1 MEVSTQNEVE
11 NLPDKKGR
19 IFTSSLVILLLFSLL
34 LAFVYDG
41 TYTLSTSMMRYIS
54 SQKED
59 PFGTLSRHK
68 CFKALPSAPSE
79 ICVFENLYIIDKS
92 LCYLTDK
99 DESVDEPL
107 VHSGVPNYVTNN
119 WLSSKPRMMTVTEF
133 EQLEKEDF
141 SSSIMDVPI
150 FVYQR
155 LNPYNIHHHLL
166 DDMSTVYTLLTHF
179 HNTTPT
185 SIGQPMDIQLAFL
198 DDAESSSG
206 PGGSMYS
213 TLYDNGW
220 EALSNQPAHL
230 YSTILRTSEKPNMI
244 RKLLVG
250 TSGMCPHRRHCIS
263 HLPSGALLSFKHH
276 LNAYFGI
283 VSRLPSSPTALV
295 IRRSKDRLMRSY
307 DAVKDGLSSKGFNTQ
322 IVGPLSKYTLQE
334 QFFVL
339 SNASLYV
346 FVAGAELGPVL
357 YAMPDQ
363 ASLCEIFPNLTAED
377 VPFWYGIPLG
387 LGISIHED
395 APTDLSNYRCSMPS
409 DRIEVLFTKL
419 YRADV
424 LEVNVTRLMESIDK
438 RHDNFSQY
446 ETPKC
451 AVK

>member
-1 MEVSTQNEVE
+1 MDVSTQNEIE

-19 IFTSSLVILLLFSLL
+19 LSTSSLVILLLLSLL
-34 LAFVYDG
+34 LAFAYDG
-41 TYTLSTSMMRYIS
+41 TSISPTSMVRYIS
-54 SQKED
+54 SQVEN

-68 CFKALPSAPSE
+68 CFKAIPSAPSE

-92 LCYLTDK
+92 LRYLTDK
-99 DESVDEPL
+99 EESVDEPL
-107 VHSGVPNYVTNN
+107 VHSGVPKYVTNN
-119 WLSSKPRMMTVTEF
+119 WLSSKPRMMITTEF

-179 HNTTPT
+179 HKLTLT

-206 PGGSMYS
+206 PGGSMSS
-213 TLYDNGW
+213 TLYDKGW
-220 EALSNQPAHL
+220 EVISNQPAHL
-230 YSTILRTSEKPNMI
+230 YSTILRASEKTSMI

-250 TSGMCPHRRHCIS
+250 TSGMCPHQRHCIAE
-263 HLPSGALLSFKHH
+263 LPPGALLSFKHH
-276 LNAYFGI
+276 LNAFFGI
-283 VSRLPSSPTALV
+283 VSQLPSSPTALV
-295 IRRSKDRLMRSY
+295 IRRSKDRLMQNY
-307 DAVKDGLSSKGFNTQ
+307 DAVKDGLTSKGFNTQ

-334 QFFVL
+334 QLSVL

-346 FVAGAELGPVL
+346 FVAGAELGPIL
-357 YAMPDQ
+357 YAMPDR
-363 ASLCEIFPNLTAED
+363 ASLCEIFPYLTAED

-387 LGISIHED
+387 LGIAIHED
-395 APTDLSNYRCSMPS
+395 APTDPANYRCSMPS
-409 DRIEVLFTKL
+409 DQIGVFFTKL

-424 LEVNVTRLMESIDK
+424 LEVNVTRLLESIDK
-438 RHDNFSQY
+438 RLDNFSQY

-451 AVK
+451 AVM

>member
-1 MEVSTQNEVE
+1 MMEVSTQNEVE
-11 NLPDKKGR
+11 NRPVNKGR
-19 IFTSSLVILLLFSLL
+19 IFTSSLVILLSLSLL

-41 TYTLSTSMMRYIS
+41 TSISTTSMVRYIS

-166 DDMSTVYTLLTHF
+166 DDMATVYTLLTHF
-179 HNTTPT
+179 HKINPM
-185 SIGQPMDIQLAFL
+185 SSGQPMDIQLAFL

-206 PGGSMYS
+206 PGGPMSS
-213 TLYDNGW
+213 TLYDKGW
-220 EALSNQPAHL
+220 EAISNQPAHL

-250 TSGMCPHRRHCIS
+250 TSGMCQHRNHCIVE
-263 HLPSGALLSFKHH
+263 LPPGALLSFKHH

-295 IRRSKDRLMRSY
+295 IRRRKDRLMQNY
-307 DAVKDGLSSKGFNTQ
+307 DAVKDGLISKGYNTQ
-322 IVGPLSKYTLQE
+322 IAGPLSQYTLQE
-334 QFFVL
+334 QLSVL

-346 FVAGAELGPVL
+346 FVSGAELGPVL
-357 YAMPDQ
+357 MSAPIG
-363 ASLCEIFPNLTAED
+363 ASMCEIFPYLTAD
-377 VPFWYGIPLG
+377 DIPFRYGIPLG
-387 LGISIHED
+387 IGIAVHED
-395 APTDLSNYRCSMPS
+395 APEDPS
-409 DRIEVLFTKL
+409 DVRCVRQRLQQDYNAL
-419 YRADV
+419 YHADV
-424 LEVNVTRLMESIDK
+424 FYVNVTRLLESID
-438 RHDNFSQY
+438 RRLDNISQY
-446 ETPKC
+446 VTPEC
-451 AVK
+451 ARM